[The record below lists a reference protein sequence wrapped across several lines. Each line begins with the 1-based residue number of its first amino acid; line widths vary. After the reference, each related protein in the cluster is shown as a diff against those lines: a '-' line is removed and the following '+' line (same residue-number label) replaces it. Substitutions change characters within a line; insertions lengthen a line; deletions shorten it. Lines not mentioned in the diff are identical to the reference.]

1 MKAFFLF
8 IAASLCCGKI
18 LSQTFADPNFAA
30 IPIGSGWNSPT
41 GATFTRDGQNL
52 FVWEKGGTVY
62 VCKRNASGT
71 YIKQTQPVIDI
82 STEVANWDAHG
93 LVGFAVDPNFAT
105 NGLIYLL
112 YVVNRHH
119 LLYFGTPSY
128 NPLTDGSGNATIGRV
143 TRYKTITSGSNLIAD
158 LSTRFILIG
167 ETKSTGMPILHH
179 SHGVGT
185 LAFAADG
192 TLLVTIGD
200 AASYEGID
208 AGSYAG
214 TFYQQALIDGIIRPA
229 ENVGAFRAQL
239 INSMSGKLLRIDP
252 QTGDGIPSNPFYSA
266 AEPRA
271 PKSRVWAL
279 GCRNSFRIHIKPG
292 TGSTD
297 PAVGDIGEVYLG
309 DVGFA
314 SWEEMNICKAPGTNF
329 GWPIFEGFTYT
340 IPLDAGPTY
349 KDLNVQNLDEPNLLN
364 GTAGCNN
371 RPYFYFRELIKQPTA
386 DENKTIY
393 NPCNP
398 SVPIG
403 TGNRYVHRRPI
414 LDWSHAHVNARAGF
428 FTGDDPDYATIGQ
441 PESQVIGAPF
451 SGSCSVGGTTY
462 TGDAFPAQYKDT
474 YFQADF
480 ANNWVKR
487 ISLDFTDVL
496 TRVDPFA
503 SGFNEIVCIVQ
514 NPIDG
519 TLVTVELGST
529 NGVKKIQYGG
539 NEPPVSKLAA
549 NVQYGSSPLSV
560 NFTGS
565 DSYDPTPG
573 GSIVSYSWNF
583 GGGTPA
589 TSNVANPGNII
600 FTEASGN
607 PRKFVV
613 TLTVTDNGGA
623 SHSETMNISVNN
635 TPPVVNITSPI
646 KNSYYNQGPDTVY
659 ACTAIV
665 SDEEHGPGQLTY
677 EWQTTLRHN
686 THEHREEI
694 KNEVNS
700 STLIQRVGFYGS
712 DVYYW
717 LVELT
722 VTDAAGLSTKD
733 SAKIFPN
740 VVGALGTLNGTVV
753 LQGRPPAPNDQWQVP
768 LTVDFYAQGNM
779 NTPAFTRN
787 VTTNNSG
794 NFTVDDITPG
804 TYKIAVKNGHTLTR
818 VSQLETFGAGV
829 KNLNFGTLLEGD
841 GVNNN
846 VVNVFDLSLLASTYG
861 KSFGEV
867 GFDPRADFN
876 NDGVVNIFDLSILA
890 SNYNL
895 TGEAP

>member
-1 MKAFFLF
+1 MKTFYLF
-8 IAASLCCGKI
+8 IAASLCCGNI
-18 LSQTFADPNFAA
+18 LSQTFADPNFAS
-30 IPIGSGWNSPT
+30 IPIGSGWNTPT
-41 GATFTRDGQNL
+41 GATFSKDGQNL
-52 FVWEKGGTVY
+52 FVWQKGGKVF
-62 VCKRNASGT
+62 VCKRDGSGN

-82 STEVANWDAHG
+82 EPEVADWDAHG
-93 LVGFAVDPNFAT
+93 LVGFAVDPNFES

-128 NPLTDGSGNATIGRV
+128 NPNITINGQATIGRV
-143 TRYKTITSGSNLIAD
+143 TRYKTITSGSNLVAD

-167 ETKSTGMPILHH
+167 ESKTTGMPILHH
-179 SHGVGT
+179 SHGVGS

-200 AASYEGID
+200 GASYEGID
-208 AGSYAG
+208 AGSDPA
-214 TFYQQALIDGIIRPA
+214 TFFQQALIDGIIRPA
-229 ENVGAFRAQL
+229 ENVGAFRSQM
-239 INSMSGKLLRIDP
+239 INSMNGKLLRIDP

-266 AEPRA
+266 SQPRA

-279 GCRNSFRIHIKPG
+279 GCRNSFRIHVKPG
-292 TGSTD
+292 TGATD

-329 GWPIFEGFTYT
+329 GWPIYEGFTYT
-340 IPLDAGPTY
+340 IPLDEGLTY
-349 KDLNVQNLDEPNLLN
+349 KELNVENLDEPNALY
-364 GTAGCNN
+364 GTGDCTQ
-371 RPYFYFRELIKQPTA
+371 PYFYFRELLREPTA
-386 DENKTIY
+386 DGNKTIY
-393 NPCNP
+393 NPGNP
-398 SVPIG
+398 SIEIG

-414 LDWSHAHVNARAGF
+414 LDWSHAHITARVGY
-428 FTGDDPDYATIGQ
+428 FTGNEPDFATIGL
-441 PESQVIGAPF
+441 PESQVVGAAF

-462 TGDAFPAQYKDT
+462 SGDAFPAEYKNT

-480 ANNWVKR
+480 AGNWLKR
-487 ISLDFTDVL
+487 VSLDFTDVV

-503 SGFNEIVCIVQ
+503 SGFSEIVCITE

-519 TLVTVELGST
+519 TLVTVELGSAT
-529 NGVKKIQYGG
+529 GVKKIQYGG
-539 NEPPVSKLAA
+539 NQPPVAKLTA
-549 NVQYGSSPLSV
+549 NVQFGNSPLSV

-583 GGGTPA
+583 DGATPA

-623 SHSETMNISVNN
+623 SHSETINISVNN
-635 TPPVVNITSPI
+635 TPPVVSITSPL
-646 KNSYYNQGPDTVY
+646 KNSYYNQGPDTIY
-659 ACTAIV
+659 ACTATV
-665 SDEEHGPGQLTY
+665 SDNEHGPGQLTY

-686 THEHREEI
+686 IHEHREAI

-740 VVGALGTLNGTVV
+740 VAGGLGTLNGSVV
-753 LQGRPPAPNDQWQVP
+753 LQGRPPAPNAQWQIP
-768 LTVDFYAQGNM
+768 LTVDFYAEGNM
-779 NTPAFTRN
+779 STPSFTRY
-787 VTTNNSG
+787 VTTDNSG
-794 NFTVDDITPG
+794 NFTITEITPG
-804 TYKIAVKNGHTLTR
+804 NYKVAVKNGHTLRR
-818 VSQLETFGAGV
+818 VSQLETFSAGV
-829 KNLNFGTLLEGD
+829 KNLSFGTLLEGD
-841 GVNNN
+841 GVDNN
-846 VVNVFDLSLLASTYG
+846 VVNVFDLSLLATIYG
-861 KSFGEV
+861 KSFGEA
-867 GFDPRADFN
+867 GFDSRADFN

-890 SNYNL
+890 NNYNL
-895 TGEAP
+895 TGETP